1 MERAPTNICPIL
13 HKKEICFCFAQPFRL
28 CYLLLKHS
36 LTHPNT
42 QHSFLPSPKWWFPS
56 CSMLGFHIFTLFL
69 DTPSTFP
76 HLHATNV
83 LKTHKPNAI
92 SAFKLQIST
101 ANNVVNSLW
110 FPLGN
115 YCQPIQSTLTAPR
128 PFFFCSLGNSAIGF
142 TSQRLQ
148 RNTWTCY
155 SPFLPVS
162 HKRPNPT
169 SSTLD
174 IVLETIHFF
183 PSPESSLIFFIIS
196 CLHSNHS
203 LFSGFPHLSLV
214 YACSMSHAT
223 TERAWKNNLRDPLF
237 KSSSGLSCMLQ
248 LLCRIFEGL
257 HDWVPVQQGV
267 SVWPLK
273 SNP

>member
-142 TSQRLQ
+142 TSQRL
-148 RNTWTCY
+148 
-155 SPFLPVS
+155 
-162 HKRPNPT
+162 
-169 SSTLD
+169 
-174 IVLETIHFF
+174 
-183 PSPESSLIFFIIS
+183 
-196 CLHSNHS
+196 
-203 LFSGFPHLSLV
+203 
-214 YACSMSHAT
+214 
-223 TERAWKNNLRDPLF
+223 
-237 KSSSGLSCMLQ
+237 
-248 LLCRIFEGL
+248 
-257 HDWVPVQQGV
+257 
-267 SVWPLK
+267 
-273 SNP
+273 